1 MSTESEPVPFSYPE
15 VPHRRRHNPSGYTDY
30 RTFKPWLRDEF
41 EFRCVFCRRREMWLD
56 GQNSF
61 SVEHL
66 KPYKLAPHLD
76 CVYTNLLYSC
86 LRCNSFKQTQWPV
99 LDPCNNSY
107 ATHFRVHE
115 DGTIEG
121 LTRDG
126 KRVIRFLR
134 LDHPDMNEARRRKI
148 FEIRALWTR
157 RHEADLAAVLRDE
170 LKYPSELPDLS
181 RLEPEKNT
189 KEDGIYH
196 SHFERRKRGELPE
209 TY

>member
-1 MSTESEPVPFSYPE
+1 MSTETEPAPFAYPSS
-15 VPHRRRHNPSGYTDY
+15 PHRRRHGPSGYTDY
-30 RTFKPWLRDEF
+30 RSYKPWLRDEF
-41 EFRCVFCRRREMWLD
+41 EFRCVFCLRRERWLD

-66 KPYKLAPHLD
+66 KPYKLAPELE
-76 CVYTNLLYSC
+76 CVYSNLVYSC
-86 LRCNSFKQTQWPV
+86 SRCNSFKQTQWPV
-99 LDPCNNSY
+99 LDPCRNAY
-107 ATHFRVHE
+107 AAHFCVHD

-148 FEIRALWTR
+148 FEIRALWAR
-157 RHEADLAAVLRDE
+157 RHEPDLAEILRGI
-170 LKYPSELPDLS
+170 LGYPTDLPDLARREPDRTS
-181 RLEPEKNT
+181 RD
-189 KEDGIYH
+189 DGVH
-196 SHFERRKRGELPE
+196 LCHFERRRRGELPS